1 MLLYSDPYFL
11 ISTSGLQTEGKQKST
26 EPVRL
31 VGGDTLCA
39 GTLEVKYKRDWK
51 PVDGDDWTLET
62 DVCQQL
68 DCGSAISV
76 ERRKGSK
83 RSEWKSMSDCVKS
96 GSALEECL
104 TPSFSSSS
112 IYLTCSD
119 FARLVNGTSLCSGI
133 LEVKSNQWW
142 SSVCEADF
150 DQRDAEVVCRELGCG
165 APLVL
170 QGVLYGEVGTPMWN
184 REFQCGGHESALL
197 DCRSSDSVRNTCSP
211 GKAVGLTCSEPVRL
225 VGGYSRCAG
234 TLEVKQ
240 GDWRPVDGN
249 YWTLKTAAI
258 ACRELDCGSAVSVG
272 WRQESSN
279 RYVWSITSDC
289 AQSGSA
295 LRGCV
300 RSEESSSFI
309 NLTCSDSVRLVNG
322 TSLCSGRLKVKS
334 KQWWSSVCEADFDHQ
349 DAEVVCREL
358 GCGAPLVLQGGLY
371 GEVEAPMWTREF
383 QCGGHESAL
392 LDCRS
397 SDSDR
402 NTCSPGKAVGLT
414 CSEPVRLVGGNSR
427 CAGTLE
433 VKHKGEW
440 RPVDCYDLILKTA
453 AIVCRQLDCGSAV
466 SVGEKEESS
475 SRSAWLINSECV
487 QSVFAPRD
495 CVTSDSTSC
504 FITLTCSDFVR
515 LVNGTSLC
523 SGRLEVKSKQWWS
536 SVCEADFDQRDAEV
550 VCREL
555 GCGAPLVLQGA
566 LYGEVEA
573 PMWTREFQCGGH
585 ESALLDCRSSD
596 SDRNTCSPGKAVGL
610 TCSEPVRLVGGNSRC
625 AGTLE
630 VKHKG
635 DWRPVDGYGW
645 TLKTAAI
652 ACRELN
658 CGSAVSD
665 GQKIGFS
672 KISTW
677 WFRSDCVQ
685 SGSAVRDCVTSDS
698 SYSIC
703 NLTCSD
709 SVRLVNGTSLCSGRL
724 EVKSNQ
730 RWSSM
735 CEADFDQRDAE
746 VVCRELGCGAPLVLQ
761 GGLYGEVKAPMWT
774 REFQCGGHES
784 ALLDCRSSD
793 SDRNTCSPGKAV
805 GLTCSEPVRLVGG
818 NSRCAGTLEVKHKGD
833 LRPVDGYG
841 WTLKTAAVACREL
854 NCGSA
859 VSVELQEFSGGPVWT
874 INSRCVQ
881 SGSALRECVQ
891 TISTHYILNLTC
903 SDLVQ
908 PIIFASTYVD
918 TVSKAQQQGLQ
929 ILRGSYFTISCSIQP
944 QYPGGSFQLSFTSS
958 STAHNYTQPAA
969 NHSAHFLFPAAKP
982 THQGNYTCV
991 YQVYVSSHNISSE
1004 SHQLSVTVSATA
1016 ADSLDPIAVIIKMVV
1031 LPLTLL
1037 LINTAL
1043 YFYCKVLYTSVLFT
1057 TMHSAEE
1064 RSDALSDLCCHV
1076 FPGQQRA
1083 EAVETARGI
1092 TITSCS

>member
-1 MLLYSDPYFL
+1 MDHLLVLLLLLWS
-11 ISTSGLQTEGKQKST
+11 SGLQTEGKQKST

-433 VKHKGEW
+433 VKHKG
-440 RPVDCYDLILKTA
+440 
-453 AIVCRQLDCGSAV
+453 
-466 SVGEKEESS
+466 
-475 SRSAWLINSECV
+475 
-487 QSVFAPRD
+487 
-495 CVTSDSTSC
+495 
-504 FITLTCSDFVR
+504 
-515 LVNGTSLC
+515 
-523 SGRLEVKSKQWWS
+523 
-536 SVCEADFDQRDAEV
+536 
-550 VCREL
+550 
-555 GCGAPLVLQGA
+555 
-566 LYGEVEA
+566 
-573 PMWTREFQCGGH
+573 
-585 ESALLDCRSSD
+585 
-596 SDRNTCSPGKAVGL
+596 
-610 TCSEPVRLVGGNSRC
+610 
-625 AGTLE
+625 
-630 VKHKG
+630 
-635 DWRPVDGYGW
+635 
-645 TLKTAAI
+645 
-652 ACRELN
+652 
-658 CGSAVSD
+658 
-665 GQKIGFS
+665 
-672 KISTW
+672 
-677 WFRSDCVQ
+677 
-685 SGSAVRDCVTSDS
+685 
-698 SYSIC
+698 
-703 NLTCSD
+703 
-709 SVRLVNGTSLCSGRL
+709 
-724 EVKSNQ
+724 
-730 RWSSM
+730 
-735 CEADFDQRDAE
+735 
-746 VVCRELGCGAPLVLQ
+746 
-761 GGLYGEVKAPMWT
+761 
-774 REFQCGGHES
+774 
-784 ALLDCRSSD
+784 
-793 SDRNTCSPGKAV
+793 
-805 GLTCSEPVRLVGG
+805 
-818 NSRCAGTLEVKHKGD
+818 D

-1004 SHQLSVTVSATA
+1004 SHQLSVTVSGKLNQRNCSTA
-1016 ADSLDPIAVIIKMVV
+1016 GTWTGLDGPLSSRKTKLVV
-1031 LPLTLL
+1031 L
-1037 LINTAL
+1037 
-1043 YFYCKVLYTSVLFT
+1043 VLRHASCNISR
-1057 TMHSAEE
+1057 TMLA
-1064 RSDALSDLCCHV
+1064 A
-1076 FPGQQRA
+1076 G
-1083 EAVETARGI
+1083 
-1092 TITSCS
+1092 